1 MGYVDRIVE
10 KFGGVRGMARELG
23 KPVSTV
29 GSWANRG
36 SIPDDEKPTVLTH
49 AQRLCLDIA
58 EADFFPHPP
67 KEDAA

>member
-1 MGYVDRIVE
+1 
-10 KFGGVRGMARELG
+10 MARELG

-49 AQRLCLDIA
+49 AQRLSLGIG

-67 KEDAA
+67 KQGAA